1 MKIALGKPNQM
12 YLNERLQSSK
22 NGANI
27 CHQMLQKYVP
37 SWAEFL
43 HRIGT
48 LTDVCDSQELPE
60 KKTFR
65 KLGPVD
71 GKFLNNNQLRDY
83 QLEGVNWL
91 LFNWYNRRNCILA
104 DEMGLGKTVQSITF
118 LQKVFD
124 HGIEVSV

>member
-1 MKIALGKPNQM
+1 MPADATAVCVCTKENL
-12 YLNERLQSSK
+12 R
-22 NGANI
+22 
-27 CHQMLQKYVP
+27 
-37 SWAEFL
+37 
-43 HRIGT
+43 RI
-48 LTDVCDSQELPE
+48 LAKWHDSQEFPE

-71 GKFLNNNQLRDY
+71 GKFRNNNELRDY

-118 LQKVFD
+118 LQKVLD
-124 HGIEVSV
+124 HGIEVGGFRKLSPIFINKLSFKI